1 MENTNTW
8 NAAGVTIEYALHT
21 AYYAEQDCDGRGS
34 WVYERAE
41 LVYERA
47 APSFK
52 PAMKADKRSGN
63 LPANLSSQMEKQVS
77 KQKSQVWNSA
87 PSGTGL
93 FKEAAAG
100 FAISQRPEHQVCY

>member
-1 MENTNTW
+1 MHC
-8 NAAGVTIEYALHT
+8 ILHT

-34 WVYERAE
+34 W
-41 LVYERA
+41 VYERA

>member
-34 WVYERAE
+34 W
-41 LVYERA
+41 VYERA